1 MCIVKAL
8 ERYRQNS
15 QKVVVH
21 DVGDKTGHSG
31 EQVDDVLGFSMRRN
45 TFKKIY
51 AYMSFIYIQF

>member
-45 TFKKIY
+45 TF
-51 AYMSFIYIQF
+51 